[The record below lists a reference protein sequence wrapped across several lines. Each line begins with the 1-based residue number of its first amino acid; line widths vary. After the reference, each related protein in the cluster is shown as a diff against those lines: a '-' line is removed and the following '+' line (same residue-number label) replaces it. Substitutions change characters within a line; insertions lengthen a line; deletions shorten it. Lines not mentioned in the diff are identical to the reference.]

1 MGCARPLSHLRG
13 LTPWLGHPRN
23 RCLQLLHGLQL
34 QQESPT
40 APIVFTPNNTPA
52 QPPAEKPTT
61 TSSAWIAE
69 TILIGSGNYN
79 SFVRR
84 HAMTK
89 APEKAQSS
97 ESKGSKQEGER
108 DREPPTID
116 GVPIPEFLW
125 DAPPRYHIFGA

>member
-1 MGCARPLSHLRG
+1 MGV
-13 LTPWLGHPRN
+13 
-23 RCLQLLHGLQL
+23 CLVIP
-34 QQESPT
+34 S
-40 APIVFTPNNTPA
+40 N
-52 QPPAEKPTT
+52 
-61 TSSAWIAE
+61 
-69 TILIGSGNYN
+69 GNYN

-97 ESKGSKQEGER
+97 ERKGSKREGEQ